1 VNKRELSESE
11 RVRYGRHL
19 VLPKVGEEGQLR
31 LKEAKVLCVG
41 AGGLGSPVLMYLAAA
56 GVGEIG
62 IVDFDMVDKS
72 NLQRQIIH
80 GESDIGT
87 PKIESAAQ
95 FIHALNSETKIN
107 LYPDGL
113 KVENALEIIQ
123 SYDLVVDA
131 TDNFA
136 TRYLINDACYLA
148 KKPCIWGSVY
158 RFDGQVSIFC
168 APEGPCYRCLHP
180 EPPAKELAPNCA
192 TGGVFGAL
200 CGTIGSLQATEVIK
214 IITGIGSPLIGSL
227 LTYDA
232 LSAETELVHINPNPN
247 CVLCGDQPTQR
258 NLLADYDS
266 FCSISLFNL
275 QDGSIREIYA
285 PDLSAMQ
292 NSATQFQLIDVREEE
307 EWNLGFIEGAL
318 LIPQGEIFD
327 GSAFEKITH
336 DYPVVLYC
344 QSGVRSLNCAQNLLN
359 AGYTQVVIL
368 AGGFQAWVQ
377 FTLHV

>member
-1 VNKRELSESE
+1 MNKRELSESE

>member
-1 VNKRELSESE
+1 MNKRELSESE

-168 APEGPCYRCLHP
+168 ALEGPCYRCLHP

-214 IITGIGSPLIGSL
+214 IITGVGSPLIGSL

-344 QSGVRSLNCAQNLLN
+344 QSGVRSLNCAKNLLN

>member
-1 VNKRELSESE
+1 MNKRELSESE
-11 RVRYGRHL
+11 RLRFARHL
-19 VLPKVGEEGQLR
+19 VLPKIGEEGQLR
-31 LKEAKVLCVG
+31 LKEAKVLCIG

-62 IVDFDMVDKS
+62 VVDFDLVDQS

-80 GESDIGT
+80 RESDIGT

-95 FIHALNSETKIN
+95 FIYALNSQTKIN

-168 APEGPCYRCLHP
+168 VPEGPCYRCLHP
-180 EPPAKELAPNCA
+180 EPPAQELAPNCA
-192 TGGVFGAL
+192 TGGVFGSL

-214 IITGIGSPLIGSL
+214 MITGVGSPLIGSL

-232 LSAETELVHINPNPN
+232 LSAETELVHINPNPV

-258 NLLADYDS
+258 KLLDDYDS

-275 QDGSIREIYA
+275 QDGSIAEIYA
-285 PDLSAMQ
+285 PDLSAMK
-292 NSATQFQLIDVREEE
+292 NSATEFQLIDVRGVE

-327 GSAFEKITH
+327 GSAFVKISH
-336 DYPVVLYC
+336 DRPVVLYC
-344 QSGVRSLNCAQNLLN
+344 HSGVRSLNCAQALLH
-359 AGYTQVVIL
+359 AGYSQVVSL
-368 AGGFQAWVQ
+368 AGGFQAWDQ

>member
-1 VNKRELSESE
+1 MNKRELSESE

-62 IVDFDMVDKS
+62 VVDFDIVDQS

-168 APEGPCYRCLHP
+168 GPEGPCYRCLHP

-214 IITGIGSPLIGSL
+214 IITGVGSPLIGSL

-232 LSAETELVHINPNPN
+232 LSAETELVNINPNPN

-275 QDGSIREIYA
+275 EDNSIAEIYA

-327 GSAFEKITH
+327 
-336 DYPVVLYC
+336 L
-344 QSGVRSLNCAQNLLN
+344 SL
-359 AGYTQVVIL
+359 I
-368 AGGFQAWVQ
+368 
-377 FTLHV
+377 HI

>member
-62 IVDFDMVDKS
+62 VVDFDIVDQS

-168 APEGPCYRCLHP
+168 GPEGPCYRCLHP

-214 IITGIGSPLIGSL
+214 IITGVGSPLIGSL

-232 LSAETELVHINPNPN
+232 LSAETELVNINPNPN

-275 QDGSIREIYA
+275 EDNSIAEIYA

-377 FTLHV
+377 FTLPV

>member
-1 VNKRELSESE
+1 MNKRELSESE

-62 IVDFDMVDKS
+62 VVDFDIVDQS

-168 APEGPCYRCLHP
+168 GPEGPCYRCLHP

-214 IITGIGSPLIGSL
+214 IITGVGSPLIGSL

-232 LSAETELVHINPNPN
+232 LSAETELVNINPNPN

-275 QDGSIREIYA
+275 EDYSIAEIYA

-327 GSAFEKITH
+327 GSAFEKISH

-377 FTLHV
+377 FTLPV

>member
-1 VNKRELSESE
+1 MNKRELSESE

-214 IITGIGSPLIGSL
+214 IITGVGSPLIGSL

-247 CVLCGDQPTQR
+247 CVLCGDQPMQR

-344 QSGVRSLNCAQNLLN
+344 QSGVRSLNCAKNLLN

>member
-214 IITGIGSPLIGSL
+214 IITGVGSPLIGSL

-232 LSAETELVHINPNPN
+232 LSAETELVNINPNPN

-275 QDGSIREIYA
+275 EDNSIAEIYA

-344 QSGVRSLNCAQNLLN
+344 QSGVRSLNCAHNLLN

-377 FTLHV
+377 FTLPV

>member
-214 IITGIGSPLIGSL
+214 IITGVGSPLIGSL

-247 CVLCGDQPTQR
+247 CVLCGDQPMQR

-344 QSGVRSLNCAQNLLN
+344 QSGVRSLNCAKNLLN